1 MEDARTAVITGASSG
16 VGAATAVSLAR
27 AGTLVALVARRRERL
42 EALAR
47 KIEGATTRPLVIP
60 ADLTDSQAAESAM
73 HEALSGLG
81 HVDVLVNCLGTNVP
95 RRALADLSIADWD
108 ALVATNLSAV
118 FYCVHAV
125 LPAMRKRGSGLI
137 VSVSSLAGT
146 RANTLSGSGYSAA
159 KAGLN
164 MLSGCINAEEGSNGI
179 RSCVIIPGDIDTE
192 LLEQRPRPPSQE
204 ERSRMLRAEDV
215 AGLIVSVIDQPER
228 ALVEQ
233 IVVRPS
239 KP

>member
-27 AGTLVALVARRRERL
+27 AGTRLALVARRTDRL
-42 EALAR
+42 EALATQ
-47 KIEGATTRPLVIP
+47 IGGASRPLVIP

-108 ALVATNLSAV
+108 SSVATNLSAV

-215 AGLIVSVIDQPER
+215 AALIVSVIDQPEH

-233 IVVRPS
+233 IVVRS
-239 KP
+239 STE